1 MRPLYSIHWLMTSQ
15 KYEKS
20 YTHHCFSTDMHVSSP
35 LHFIQVFCKKVSDSH
50 LWFLVTFL
58 LEGLVDYQAHS
69 SSGACVVLNN
79 IVKLRGATLG
89 EQVTTD
95 VWLNVCIR
103 RYYHRFEFTLESC
116 GGYEM
121 VGLLGRALCD

>member
-1 MRPLYSIHWLMTSQ
+1 MYVRMYIRA
-15 KYEKS
+15 
-20 YTHHCFSTDMHVSSP
+20 STYVSSP
-35 LHFIQVFCKKVSDSH
+35 PHFMQVFCKKVSDSH

-95 VWLNVCIR
+95 VWLNVCIG
-103 RYYHRFEFTLESC
+103 T
-116 GGYEM
+116 
-121 VGLLGRALCD
+121 VWV